1 MKKVLSTVGALAV
14 FGMLVAACGNG
25 DSAKPEPGNTG
36 AQAPQ
41 PPPPS
46 TGAAPGGGQ
55 FAASPAQSGGPAS
68 PAPAAPAKGY
78 PRDAIRTIPDSCA
91 SPVALLATAPGS
103 VGDDYAWPISRQAL
117 LANQQFK
124 VTSGDPAV
132 PGEVQLATYKYNS
145 TAYALVAKCKDGGT
159 CNDVAAMYKAIVR
172 SSNPQVVCGKL
183 NGLSSAP
190 VGRGFG
196 WNVDPRQNLPTDVV
210 GKCARLNACMI
221 ATDRSTPG
229 DPFLECQKAPMGF
242 KTQCADRYPCAEV
255 LACAGK

>member
-1 MKKVLSTVGALAV
+1 MKKLPPTICALAV
-14 FGMLVAACGNG
+14 SGLLAAACGNN
-25 DSAKPEPGNTG
+25 DSARPEPGSTG

-41 PPPPS
+41 PNPPS

-55 FAASPAQSGGPAS
+55 FAASPGQTGNPAS

-78 PRDAIRTIPDSCA
+78 PRDSIRAIPDSCA
-91 SPVALLATAPGS
+91 SPVVLLATAPGS

-132 PGEVQLATYKYNS
+132 PGEVQLVTYKYNS
-145 TAYALVAKCKDGGT
+145 SAYALVAKCKDGGT

-183 NGLSSAP
+183 NGLSAAP

-196 WNVDPRQNLPTDVV
+196 WNADPRQNLPTDVV

-255 LACAGK
+255 LACTGK